1 MNIFNIINVISELCL
16 HYYKTYYHILW
27 DTDINISNKS
37 IDILE
42 NNIIDGYLSMTK
54 NKCVYDI
61 MILSHNICTHKQY
74 IISENDINIDEAKS
88 LITEY
93 IKRKEIFFNEPII
106 SMSQNPIDIYFD
118 ITDSTIRWLLD
129 LF

>member
-1 MNIFNIINVISELCL
+1 MNIFNIINVVSELCL

-42 NNIIDGYLSMTK
+42 NNIIDGYLSMMK

-61 MILSHNICTHKQY
+61 MILSHNIYTHKQY

-93 IKRKEIFFNEPII
+93 IKRKKISFNEPII